1 MSEKSKRAR
10 RSFSAEFKQ
19 DAVDLVVK
27 QGYSFKAAA
36 DAVGVA
42 VKSLRD
48 WHAKLAPEPEP
59 GGDAASTAVL
69 QEAVLQEEIKRLRK
83 WLQRAEMEYAILK
96 KPQRISRGSHN
107 EIRMDQRAS

>member
-10 RSFSAEFKQ
+10 RSFSDEFKQ

-42 VKSLRD
+42 AKSLRD
-48 WHAKLAPEPEP
+48 WHEKLAPEPEP
-59 GGDAASTAVL
+59 CDDDASYASRRRDACGRADLRRGKGGVH
-69 QEAVLQEEIKRLRK
+69 RK
-83 WLQRAEMEYAILK
+83 PPAGVFCK
-96 KPQRISRGSHN
+96 CFGPNSSV
-107 EIRMDQRAS
+107 

>member
-1 MSEKSKRAR
+1 MSEKSKRPR

-19 DAVDLVVK
+19 DAVDLVVR

-42 VKSLRD
+42 AKSLRD

-59 GGDAASTAVL
+59 CGDDASTAAL
-69 QEAVLQEEIKRLRK
+69 QDEIKRL
-83 WLQRAEMEYAILK
+83 QRAQMEREILK
-96 KPQRISRGSHN
+96 KATAYFARESQ
-107 EIRMDQRAS
+107 